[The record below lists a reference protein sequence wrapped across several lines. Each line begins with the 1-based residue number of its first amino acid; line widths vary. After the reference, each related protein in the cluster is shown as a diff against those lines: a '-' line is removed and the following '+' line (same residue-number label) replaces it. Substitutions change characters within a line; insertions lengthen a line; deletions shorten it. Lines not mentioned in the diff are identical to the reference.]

1 MTGTQL
7 NRWTG
12 AVLLASAATGL
23 LAVTLPLAAVGGFPE
38 DDPNA
43 VETIRLLQD
52 IGANGPLYL
61 AGYVFDAIANLTL
74 VAMAPL
80 LYLLLRGRHRPL
92 AALAGAM
99 FGASGVVLMLVT
111 VLAFSAHS
119 LASDLPSGLPSDAGQ
134 LAAAIEG
141 SVGLTVIVAFADSS
155 SSLSAYGAA
164 IGYGFLG
171 AALILLGW
179 LLARAPAA
187 GAASE
192 AASRIPAWIGWMSLA
207 AGVLLLLGYWP
218 ALAVSGFGL
227 LALIGL
233 VLTVATVLALGVR
246 LAGAGEEAAAA
257 E

>member
-12 AVLLASAATGL
+12 VVLLVGAVTGA
-23 LAVTLPLAAVGGFPE
+23 LALTLPLAAVGGFPE

-43 VETIRLLQD
+43 VETIRLLQE
-52 IGANGPLYL
+52 ISANDLIYL
-61 AGYVFDAIANLTL
+61 AGYAFDAVANLTL
-74 VAMAPL
+74 VALAPL
-80 LYLLLRGRHRPL
+80 LYLLLGGRRPPL

-99 FGASGVVLMLVT
+99 FGASGVVLMIVT

-119 LASDLPSGLPSDAGQ
+119 LASDLPAGLPSDAGQ
-134 LAAAIEG
+134 LATAIEG

-155 SSLSAYGAA
+155 SSLSGYGAA

-171 AALILLGW
+171 VALILLGW
-179 LLARAPAA
+179 LLARAPAS
-187 GAASE
+187 GAATE
-192 AASRIPAWIGWMSLA
+192 AASRLPAWIGWMSVA
-207 AGVLLLLGYWP
+207 AGVLLLCYWP

-227 LALIGL
+227 LTLIGY

-246 LAGAGEEAAAA
+246 LAAAGEEPATAG
-257 E
+257 